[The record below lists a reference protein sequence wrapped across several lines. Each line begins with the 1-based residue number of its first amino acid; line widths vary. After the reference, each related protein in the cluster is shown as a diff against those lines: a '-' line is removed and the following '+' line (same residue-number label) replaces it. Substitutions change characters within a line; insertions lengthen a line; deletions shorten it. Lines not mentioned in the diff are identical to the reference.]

1 MPGKKGGKR
10 RGKKA
15 VKNGDDTQ
23 AGSDIS
29 YTSNVWQK
37 RVVASEI
44 FISPT
49 VTTGEGTRKLIQ
61 IANQGVLTMLQM
73 AEFAAQIR
81 EFVQG
86 STDADHDHR
95 YIYYSSLLQN
105 IEKRRQQGARF
116 KERQARRELDK
127 RLEPYELQKLR
138 YHAATKLAND
148 LVYKFEQVGKVARS
162 LLTSQEE
169 LGEEIAVGESGRK
182 KIVVSAKCIDT
193 LWKDI
198 ITTHTQLK
206 KLHDEIVVVKMT
218 LPPVPG
224 RLKPGEIDRGED
236 EAGNKLGRETVWVYD
251 PTNMVGGDKLVIGED
266 GQIEGLDTDES
277 VRAEGTPRSSDETTL
292 VEEFDDQCRIGS
304 PSGYAGTVSS
314 TSAPGTPD
322 TKDSSKATSEEKSKQ
337 RDVKEGSKRKAEE
350 GDSAVSKEDAEVQ
363 DAAYESDRELLVVCK

>member
-61 IANQGVLTMLQM
+61 IANQGM
-73 AEFAAQIR
+73 AEFAAQTR
-81 EFVQG
+81 ELVHG

-105 IEKRRQQGARF
+105 IEKRRQQGAMF
-116 KERQARRELDK
+116 KEKQARRELDK
-127 RLEPYELQKLR
+127 KLEPYELQKLR

-148 LVYKFEQVGKVARS
+148 LVYKFDQLGKVARS

-169 LGEEIAVGESGRK
+169 LGEGIAVSESGRK

-218 LPPVPG
+218 LLPVPG

-251 PTNMVGGDKLVIGED
+251 PTNMVGSDKLVIGED
-266 GQIEGLDTDES
+266 GQIEGLDTDEP
-277 VRAEGTPRSSDETTL
+277 VRPEGTPPSSDETTL

-304 PSGYAGTVSS
+304 PSWYAGTVSS
-314 TSAPGTPD
+314 TRAPGTPD
-322 TKDSSKATSEEKSKQ
+322 TKESSKATSEEKSRQ
-337 RDVKEGSKRKAEE
+337 RDVKEGSKRKAEDE
-350 GDSAVSKEDAEVQ
+350 DESAISKEDTKIQ
-363 DAAYESDRELLVVCK
+363 DEAYESDRELLFVCK